1 MVNNVTQKEKDN
13 IKDNVMAAL
22 EDCDA
27 YTLEQLAKQ
36 SDYAMALIIDKLCEQ
51 YTTIEHIKNILK

>member
-1 MVNNVTQKEKDN
+1 MTQKEKDN
-13 IKDNVMAAL
+13 IKANVMAAL
-22 EDCDA
+22 QDCDA

-51 YTTIEHIKNILK
+51 YSKIEHIKNTLK

>member
-1 MVNNVTQKEKDN
+1 MTQREKDN
-13 IKDNVMAAL
+13 IKTNVLAAL
-22 EDCDA
+22 QDCDA

-51 YTTIEHIKNILK
+51 YTTLQHIKNILK